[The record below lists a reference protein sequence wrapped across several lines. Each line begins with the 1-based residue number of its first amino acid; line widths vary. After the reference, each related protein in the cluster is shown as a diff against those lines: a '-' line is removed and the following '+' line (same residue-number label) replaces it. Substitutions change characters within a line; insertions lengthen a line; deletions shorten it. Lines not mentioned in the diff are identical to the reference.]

1 MSPLRLGLILA
12 GIPFVIFAV
21 MGIAL
26 LVEGDMD
33 SARSTMAAG
42 VIATTVSG
50 TAVFYQVDRWTISI
64 QTLIHFMVMLFTVLP
79 AMFLSGWF
87 RLDSPLDY
95 LTVIGIF
102 LATGL
107 VIWLVM
113 FFVFGVILPKRR
125 ARRAS
130 SKV

>member
-1 MSPLRLGLILA
+1 
-12 GIPFVIFAV
+12 
-21 MGIAL
+21 
-26 LVEGDMD
+26 
-33 SARSTMAAG
+33 MAAG